1 MKQLNYQTLQDLNY
15 DGYLLKDAP
24 ERILQFGEGNFMRAF
39 VDFFIDKMNE
49 TADFNSKVVL
59 VQPIPKFTTP
69 DVGDFINE
77 QEGLYTLYLRGSENG
92 QEVSSKRVI
101 SCVSR
106 CLNAYSDYEAVM
118 ECAKNPELRFIT
130 CNTTEAGIVYD
141 PSCQFTDTPANSFP
155 AKLTQFLY
163 KRFETFAGNSKKG
176 FIILSCELIDNNG

>member
-1 MKQLNYQTLQDLNY
+1 MKHLNYQTLQDLNY
-15 DGYLLKDAP
+15 DGYLLNEAP
-24 ERILQFGEGNFMRAF
+24 ERVLQFGEGNFMRAF

-49 TADFNSKVVL
+49 TANFNSKVVL

-101 SCVSR
+101 SCISR

-155 AKLTQFLY
+155 AKLTQFLH
-163 KRFETFAGNSKKG
+163 KRFEAFQGDVKKD
-176 FIILSCELIDNNG
+176 LSSSPAN

>member
-15 DGYLLKDAP
+15 DGYLLNEAP
-24 ERILQFGEGNFMRAF
+24 ERVLQFGEGNFMRAF

-49 TADFNSKVVL
+49 TANFNSKVVL

-101 SCVSR
+101 SCISR

-118 ECAKNPELRFIT
+118 ECAKKSRTAFHHLQYNRSRNRIRSVLP
-130 CNTTEAGIVYD
+130 VYRYACKQL
-141 PSCQFTDTPANSFP
+141 SCQTDTIFVQ
-155 AKLTQFLY
+155 T
-163 KRFETFAGNSKKG
+163 
-176 FIILSCELIDNNG
+176 I

>member
-15 DGYLLKDAP
+15 DGYLLNEAP
-24 ERILQFGEGNFMRAF
+24 ERVLQFGEGNFMRAF

-49 TADFNSKVVL
+49 TANFNSKVVL

-101 SCVSR
+101 SCISR
-106 CLNAYSDYEAVM
+106 CLNAYSDYEQLWNVQKIPNCVSSPAIQQ
-118 ECAKNPELRFIT
+118 KPESYMIRPVSSLILRQTVFRQ
-130 CNTTEAGIVYD
+130 
-141 PSCQFTDTPANSFP
+141 S
-155 AKLTQFLY
+155 
-163 KRFETFAGNSKKG
+163 
-176 FIILSCELIDNNG
+176 